1 MTSANSIK
9 KNFEIKWLVIDNQLS
24 NLTEAEAIPWGGKIV
39 DLGSAIA
46 TGNTADVFLYN
57 NKVIKLFKEY
67 LPPTEATYEAKK
79 QKFAY
84 SCGLNVPRVF
94 EVTKI
99 NGRQAIVMEYINGE
113 TLGQQIQNKMGS
125 VEHYIDIFVNVQK
138 EIHTVKI
145 HQDDEVESMAEKLN
159 RQINSAPTLGEEQ
172 KIKLLSR
179 LSSLQ
184 YEPKLCHGDLHP
196 YNLLVSNELISIID
210 WVDASAGDPRADVCR
225 SYLLFSSYSH
235 ELAELYLRSYCDK
248 TNLSEKAI
256 LEWLPIIA
264 GARLNEKISP
274 QETKRVEKIVGQF
287 CANN

>member
-1 MTSANSIK
+1 M
-9 KNFEIKWLVIDNQLS
+9 
-24 NLTEAEAIPWGGKIV
+24 TEAEAIPWGGKIV

-225 SYLLFSSYSH
+225 TYLLISSYSH
-235 ELAELYLRSYCDK
+235 ELAELYLRSYCNRANISK
-248 TNLSEKAI
+248 KAI
-256 LEWLPIIA
+256 LEWMAIIA
-264 GARLNEKISP
+264 GARLNEHIPS
-274 QETKRVEKIVGQF
+274 EENERLMKIVAKF
-287 CANN
+287 CAND

>member
-1 MTSANSIK
+1 M
-9 KNFEIKWLVIDNQLS
+9 E
-24 NLTEAEAIPWGGKIV
+24 
-39 DLGSAIA
+39 LGSLIA
-46 TGNTADVFLYN
+46 TGNTADIFMCN
-57 NKVIKLFKEY
+57 NKIVKLFKEY
-67 LPPTEATYEAKK
+67 LPPNEALSEATK

-84 SCGLNVPRVF
+84 SCGLNVPKVF
-94 EVTKI
+94 EVTKV
-99 NGRQAIVMEYINGE
+99 NGTQAIIMEHINGE
-113 TLGQQIQNKMGS
+113 TLGQLIQDNIES
-125 VEHYIDIFVNVQK
+125 VEHYISILVNVQN

-145 HQDDEVESMAEKLN
+145 NSDEIESMAEKLN
-159 RQINSAPTLGEEQ
+159 RQINSARTLGEEQ

-179 LSSLQ
+179 LRFLQ
-184 YEPKLCHGDLHP
+184 YKSKLCHGDLHP
-196 YNLLVSNELISIID
+196 YNLLVSNETISIID

-274 QETKRVEKIVGQF
+274 QETKRLEKIVGQF